1 VPPNLLFE
9 IDDLEDDWNF
19 SKKFDYIH
27 SMMMTGAFQDW
38 PRFYRQAFEC
48 VSFNVRDI

>member
-1 VPPNLLFE
+1 MTSLTVSVPPNLIFE

-19 SKKFDYIH
+19 TNKFDYIH

-38 PRFYRQAFEC
+38 PRLYRQAFE
-48 VSFNVRDI
+48 